1 MQPEDKR
8 HNPFEDHIES
18 DLFDVSE
25 LETVTDDS
33 PLNQQLLRLLNSL
46 PQPLDYRVWDEE
58 LDDYQ
63 KQLCAY
69 LTTAIIERVWRPNHA
84 EELTDFS
91 DDELMMLLTVP
102 LSLGIIAQ
110 QRLHSTLPPP
120 ADFRARLL
128 DTLDDIPVQGGWRGK
143 LQQSLSLMRQ
153 RVRRWWQRLFH
164 KNS

>member
-1 MQPEDKR
+1 MQPENKR

-33 PLNQQLLRLLNSL
+33 PLNQQLQRLLNTL

-84 EELTDFS
+84 EELADFS
-91 DDELMMLLTVP
+91 DDDLLLLLAVP
-102 LSLGIIAQ
+102 LSLGMLAQ
-110 QRLHSTLPPP
+110 QRLHSTAPP

-128 DTLDDIPVQGGWRGK
+128 DTVDAAPLPSGWR
-143 LQQSLSLMRQ
+143 STFRQ
-153 RVRRWWQRLFH
+153 RLKMFLKRLRGWWQQFLR
-164 KNS
+164 KEI